1 MAGRKI
7 GILGGTFDPIHHVHL
22 ILGEAAREQF
32 GLDRI
37 IFIPSGCSYMKDI
50 NSITPGELRY
60 QMVKLAIE
68 NNPYFTCSRIE
79 IDREGNSY
87 TIDTLRELQ
96 KLYPGDEIYLILGG
110 DTFKQ
115 IESWYESEEIFKSCV
130 ILAAVR
136 DNMTIEDMDK
146 QRRYLH
152 DKYGADIRILQF
164 RNLDLSSTDIRARLK
179 TGRSVRYLLPD
190 SVIEFACLKNIFSGI
205 PMTSDD
211 DDGDVKIYSN

>member
-87 TIDTLRELQ
+87 TIDTLRELK

-115 IESWYESEEIFKSCV
+115 IEGWYESEEIFKNCI

-136 DNMTIEDMDK
+136 DNMTIADMDT

-164 RNLDLSSTDIRARLK
+164 RNLDLSSSDIRARLK

-205 PMTSDD
+205 PMTSSDGDD
-211 DDGDVKIYSN
+211 DVKIYSN